1 METGSLSTSPT
12 IKMHFQK
19 QPSPLIPLFV
29 LFPCPC
35 SNRILEHR
43 YFIRI
48 SLPALCTAKM
58 SIEALSTSHV
68 NGLLKDGFM
77 ASFPV
82 NQKAAQTLQ

>member
-1 METGSLSTSPT
+1 
-12 IKMHFQK
+12 
-19 QPSPLIPLFV
+19 
-29 LFPCPC
+29 
-35 SNRILEHR
+35 
-43 YFIRI
+43 
-48 SLPALCTAKM
+48 M